1 MAVLGADDAGGD
13 GFGFGG
19 GQGAGQGA
27 LIDGGDFERVEEQ
40 AGSLEVDLSGGDGL
54 EEHGRGELDGFGVFE
69 RGEFDFILF
78 GVGSGDGERV
88 LSAVAEGLD
97 GFFLPGGHQLLG
109 GGRAAVGLV
118 EVAVEE
124 AEGSAGEG
132 GRLAAAAVGFEVAA
146 DGEFGVF
153 GGHFGFLSAKS
164 ESQRS
169 QRNEENTENASAGGH
184 EALAWLTAKGRTCV
198 RPFFLFHSIYPL

>member
-1 MAVLGADDAGGD
+1 MFGADDAGGD
-13 GFGFGG
+13 GFCVGG
-19 GQGAGQGA
+19 GLGAGQRA

-40 AGSLEVDLSGGDGL
+40 AGSFEVDLAGGDGL
-54 EEHGRGELDGFGVFE
+54 KEHGRGQLNGFGVFE
-69 RGEFDFILF
+69 RGEVDFVLF
-78 GVGSGDGERV
+78 GVGAGDGERV
-88 LSAVAEGLD
+88 FVTAAEGLD

-109 GGRAAVGLV
+109 GGRAAVSLV

-132 GRLAAAAVGFEVAA
+132 GRLAAAAVGLEVTA